1 MVAVLRR
8 PLAVRY
14 AIVTTGLRIAVVS
27 DAVPERNG
35 VGAYYHDLADHLCE
49 RVERI
54 ELFAPGFR
62 DGRREPRFGLPLPG
76 DDTQRVC
83 LPPLLRLHRQLRAL
97 RPQIV
102 VVPTPGPYGLA
113 GAALARRFGA
123 ALVTGFHT
131 DYLQLSRLYWHHHLQ
146 WIPQGYFGLCH
157 RLLFGGKAL
166 VTVNSAEMEQAARA
180 QGAVRIE
187 RVGTPI
193 PRDFLTRPPV
203 PLGPRLRTVLFAGRL
218 AAEKNVPGLL
228 DAAAELGELEFRI
241 AGDGPQRSAIE
252 ARARQLGNVRCL
264 GWLGRRQLREQIDD
278 CDLLILPSQVES
290 FGTIALEGMARRRPV
305 LVSSRCGIRDWTEL
319 ESGLFAMHQG
329 ESIVTAIRRV
339 AALPSVVREHT
350 ATLGRRNARRLIEW
364 HVDHWL
370 DLMLQ
375 HARTHRA

>member
-8 PLAVRY
+8 PLAARY

-27 DAVPERNG
+27 DAAPERNG
-35 VGAYYHDLADHLCE
+35 VGAYYHDLADHLHE

-54 ELFAPGFR
+54 ELYAPGFR
-62 DGRREPRFGLPLPG
+62 NGYWEPRLALPLPG

-83 LPPLLRLHRQLRAL
+83 LPPLFRLNRQLHAL

-113 GAALARRFGA
+113 GAALARRFAA

-131 DYLQLSRLYWHHHLQ
+131 DYLQLSRLYWHRRLQ

-157 RLLFGGKAL
+157 RLLFSGKAL

-193 PRDFLTRPPV
+193 PRDFLTRPPA
-203 PLGPRLRTVLFAGRL
+203 PLRPRLRRVLFAGRL
-218 AAEKNVPGLL
+218 AAEKNVPDLL
-228 DAAAELGELEFRI
+228 DAAAELGDIEFRI
-241 AGDGPQRSAIE
+241 AGDGPLRETIT

-264 GWLGRRQLREQIDD
+264 GWLDRQRLREQIDD
-278 CDLLILPSQVES
+278 CDLLILPSRVES

-305 LVSSRCGIRDWTEL
+305 LVSPRCGIRDWAEL
-319 ESGLFAMHQG
+319 ADGLFAMHPD
-329 ESIVTAIRRV
+329 ESIAAAIRRV
-339 AALPSVVREHT
+339 ATLQSVVREHT
-350 ATLGRRNARRLIEW
+350 ATLGRRNARRLIDW

-370 DLMLQ
+370 ELMLR